1 MKVAIVGCCHG
12 TMSSLYASIKKTE
25 RTYNVKVDL
34 VIICGDFQSIRNETD
49 LKCIS
54 CPDKY
59 KTIGDFHKYY
69 SGEILAPYM
78 TLFIGGNHE
87 SSNYLSELYYGG
99 WVCKNIYYIGG
110 SGVVNLNGLRI
121 AGLSGIYKDN
131 HFDMSQYEKM
141 PYDNNTIRSVYH
153 VRKFNWQKLMQIEEP
168 VDIMISHDWPTG
180 IPFYGNYNDLLRGKN
195 FFRQDMFS
203 YNLGST
209 PNNDLLV
216 HLKPSYW
223 FSAHLH
229 CKFAAIVNHNNLH
242 HYFPTYLTENQ
253 PHFNIPPNQNNMNMN
268 MNMNIN
274 NNDQNFNNNY
284 NNFSQQAN
292 KKIKLSN
299 PDEIV
304 INDDD
309 NDDDSD
315 NNNNNNNNNAYSNNS
330 TSINPDEIMI
340 DDSDDDDDNDD
351 ENNND
356 RKNKIMKNE
365 NEEVMNTSTSNI
377 NTNTNTNEITMKDND
392 TNINSIDTNN
402 NSSIPSNDNNNNIK
416 EEDNINSNNNTS
428 NNDLKKKHNQDI
440 NSTTANYIDS
450 QNQNSKITKFLA
462 LDKCL
467 PRRQFLQIIDIPTK
481 NENEQN
487 KINDTSEKTEI
498 TNEATTESERKNENE
513 IEIENENKEEGKEE
527 GNIKQNKTEGDNDHD
542 SSDNDDND
550 NNNSNENNDD
560 DSDEPHFKF
569 EYDIEWLA
577 ITRAYSKY
585 PLFENKPLTLPS
597 ITEMKSE
604 IEAEKKWIQDHL
616 SEINL
621 NIYENEFVQ
630 TAPYYPN
637 NSELD
642 KSFEN
647 PQTKKFCEQLAIDL
661 PPF

>member
-59 KTIGDFHKYY
+59 KAIGDFHKYY

-268 MNMNIN
+268 MNMN
-274 NNDQNFNNNY
+274 
-284 NNFSQQAN
+284 
-292 KKIKLSN
+292 
-299 PDEIV
+299 
-304 INDDD
+304 
-309 NDDDSD
+309 
-315 NNNNNNNNNAYSNNS
+315 
-330 TSINPDEIMI
+330 M
-340 DDSDDDDDNDD
+340 
-351 ENNND
+351 
-356 RKNKIMKNE
+356 
-365 NEEVMNTSTSNI
+365 NI
-377 NTNTNTNEITMKDND
+377 NM
-392 TNINSIDTNN
+392 NINMNMKMKLR
-402 NSSIPSNDNNNNIK
+402 IK
-416 EEDNINSNNNTS
+416 KR
-428 NNDLKKKHNQDI
+428 L
-440 NSTTANYIDS
+440 
-450 QNQNSKITKFLA
+450 
-462 LDKCL
+462 
-467 PRRQFLQIIDIPTK
+467 
-481 NENEQN
+481 
-487 KINDTSEKTEI
+487 
-498 TNEATTESERKNENE
+498 
-513 IEIENENKEEGKEE
+513 
-527 GNIKQNKTEGDNDHD
+527 
-542 SSDNDDND
+542 
-550 NNNSNENNDD
+550 
-560 DSDEPHFKF
+560 
-569 EYDIEWLA
+569 
-577 ITRAYSKY
+577 
-585 PLFENKPLTLPS
+585 
-597 ITEMKSE
+597 
-604 IEAEKKWIQDHL
+604 
-616 SEINL
+616 
-621 NIYENEFVQ
+621 
-630 TAPYYPN
+630 
-637 NSELD
+637 
-642 KSFEN
+642 
-647 PQTKKFCEQLAIDL
+647 
-661 PPF
+661 

>member
-1 MKVAIVGCCHG
+1 
-12 TMSSLYASIKKTE
+12 MSSLYASIKKTE

-153 VRKFNWQKLMQIEEP
+153 VRKFNWQKLMQ
-168 VDIMISHDWPTG
+168 
-180 IPFYGNYNDLLRGKN
+180 
-195 FFRQDMFS
+195 MFS

-229 CKFAAIVNHNNLH
+229 
-242 HYFPTYLTENQ
+242 Y
-253 PHFNIPPNQNNMNMN
+253 
-268 MNMNIN
+268 
-274 NNDQNFNNNY
+274 
-284 NNFSQQAN
+284 
-292 KKIKLSN
+292 
-299 PDEIV
+299 
-304 INDDD
+304 
-309 NDDDSD
+309 
-315 NNNNNNNNNAYSNNS
+315 
-330 TSINPDEIMI
+330 
-340 DDSDDDDDNDD
+340 
-351 ENNND
+351 
-356 RKNKIMKNE
+356 
-365 NEEVMNTSTSNI
+365 
-377 NTNTNTNEITMKDND
+377 
-392 TNINSIDTNN
+392 
-402 NSSIPSNDNNNNIK
+402 
-416 EEDNINSNNNTS
+416 
-428 NNDLKKKHNQDI
+428 
-440 NSTTANYIDS
+440 S

-498 TNEATTESERKNENE
+498 TNEATTEK
-513 IEIENENKEEGKEE
+513 
-527 GNIKQNKTEGDNDHD
+527 
-542 SSDNDDND
+542 
-550 NNNSNENNDD
+550 
-560 DSDEPHFKF
+560 
-569 EYDIEWLA
+569 
-577 ITRAYSKY
+577 
-585 PLFENKPLTLPS
+585 
-597 ITEMKSE
+597 
-604 IEAEKKWIQDHL
+604 
-616 SEINL
+616 INL